1 MQRFSWRTMISINKD
16 LAIAE
21 NEIELNYFQ
30 ASGPGGQNV
39 NKVATAVQLRFDVIR
54 SVSITSDIKERLIK
68 ISGKRIT
75 KEGVLILEAKRYR
88 TQEKNRI
95 DAENR
100 LIEMI
105 RLAAKKP
112 DVRKI
117 TRPSTASRAK
127 RLGSK
132 KRRGKTKQLRSHLS
146 DDWD

>member
-1 MQRFSWRTMISINKD
+1 MISINKD